1 MKLIILLLCI
11 CFYAD
16 SFAQT
21 YVKCY
26 ESVDKKTKLSL
37 TLVGS
42 SLKNLIVQYKNQD
55 ESILLRLK
63 GSKQINKDIQVEGRP
78 WHLIYFFDEIID
90 SKIHGEYRIDVQGA
104 VFGDLIYQSK
114 AKKEIVFK
122 GNLNLLQQDNCN
134 CEWN

>member
-1 MKLIILLLCI
+1 MKLIILLFCI
-11 CFYAD
+11 SFSLD

-37 TLVGS
+37 TLVGN
-42 SLKNLIVQYKNQD
+42 SLKNLIIQYKNQD

-78 WHLIYFFDEIID
+78 GHFVYFFDEIID
-90 SKIHGEYRIDVQGA
+90 SKIYGEYRIDVQGA

-114 AKKEIVFK
+114 TKKEIIFK
-122 GNLNLLQQDNCN
+122 ENLNLLQQDNCN